1 MAKARLPKDSARY
14 AQAALEA
21 KERWHRAASRMSLT
35 SKLRALDR
43 MRESAK
49 RLPTVVNPRRAGS
62 PPRSR

>member
-1 MAKARLPKDSARY
+1 MARARLPKDSARY

-35 SKLRALDR
+35 AKLKALDR

-49 RLPTVVNPRRAGS
+49 SLPRLVSGKQ
-62 PPRSR
+62 